1 MSTVPKRLLIVDDD
15 PGVVDYLV
23 EMLEHQ
29 GYAVQGLTS
38 PQRALDQIAEDR
50 FDLVITDVEMPAM
63 RGLDLMAAI
72 HARHPNQLVLLITAF
87 GSIDLAV
94 QSVRTEKIRLSARRS
109 PPRVSGR
116 SLRSC
121 SVRPSSASSR

>member
-15 PGVVDYLV
+15 PGVVDYLI
-23 EMLEHQ
+23 EMLEQQ

-38 PQRALDQIAEDR
+38 PQRALDRIAEDR

-72 HARHPNQLVLLITAF
+72 HARHPNQREFDITIRRKVTLFKNQLLTNLDHDFVVL
-87 GSIDLAV
+87 
-94 QSVRTEKIRLSARRS
+94 
-109 PPRVSGR
+109 
-116 SLRSC
+116 
-121 SVRPSSASSR
+121 